1 MNKEIKST
9 INKVKQSRNISLE
22 QLKLLLEI
30 NDDEGIRF
38 IREEAVKV
46 CQKTYGNQVLIRGLI
61 EFTNFCKNDCY
72 YCGIRRSNSQADR
85 YRLTKEQMLDCCASG
100 YELGFRTFVLQGGE
114 DGYFTDDKICDLVSA
129 IKEKYPDCAVTL
141 SIGEKSKESYKR
153 YFDAGAD
160 RYLLRHETADEAH
173 YKKLHPEE
181 MSLAHRKQCLW
192 DLKEIGY
199 QVGCGFMVGS
209 PGQTVETLYE
219 DLQFIRELQPHMVGI
234 GPFIS
239 QKDTP
244 FADKA
249 SGTMEQTLKLLA
261 IIRLIHPHV
270 LLPATTALGTIHP
283 KGRELGILSGANVVM
298 PNLSPVNVREKYE
311 KTMKEKDSIVV
322 VTADAL
328 QRDVLSKRGDSHLV
342 FSCNGVDY
350 NHFHNE
356 IDPDFKFEK
365 EFAEI
370 LEKGQ
375 PMIGYYGALA
385 KWFDYQLVKEL
396 AETGK
401 YQIVLFGIKYDDSY
415 EKAGLDRQENVH
427 FLGSRDYHVLQNYA
441 AKMDVLTIPF
451 LINEITKATSPVKL
465 FEYMAL
471 NKPIVTTDMDECRKY
486 QSVLIGHD
494 HKEFEAKLD
503 EALGKRSDKAYIE
516 LLDREAL
523 ENTWEEKAKAI
534 IEEMKHCEEADGNR

>member
-1 MNKEIKST
+1 MHFQEKSDGWMESEPKPFTQISQGKNKHTKTEENPIKTHMNEEIKST

-22 QLKLLLEI
+22 QLKFLLET
-30 NDDEGIRF
+30 NDDEGARF
-38 IREEAVKV
+38 MREEAVKV
-46 CQKTYGNQVLIRGLI
+46 CQKTYGNQVFIRGLI

-114 DGYFTDDKICDLVSA
+114 DGYFTDDKICDLVSV

-181 MSLAHRKQCLW
+181 MSLSHRKQCLW

-261 IIRLIHPHV
+261 IIRLIQPHV

-298 PNLSPVNVREKYE
+298 PNLSPVNVREKYKLYDNKICTGDE
-311 KTMKEKDSIVV
+311 AAECRYCMENRMKSIGYEVAV
-322 VTADAL
+322 
-328 QRDVLSKRGDSHLV
+328 SRGD
-342 FSCNGVDY
+342 
-350 NHFHNE
+350 
-356 IDPDFKFEK
+356 
-365 EFAEI
+365 
-370 LEKGQ
+370 
-375 PMIGYYGALA
+375 
-385 KWFDYQLVKEL
+385 
-396 AETGK
+396 
-401 YQIVLFGIKYDDSY
+401 
-415 EKAGLDRQENVH
+415 
-427 FLGSRDYHVLQNYA
+427 
-441 AKMDVLTIPF
+441 
-451 LINEITKATSPVKL
+451 
-465 FEYMAL
+465 
-471 NKPIVTTDMDECRKY
+471 
-486 QSVLIGHD
+486 
-494 HKEFEAKLD
+494 
-503 EALGKRSDKAYIE
+503 YIE
-516 LLDREAL
+516 
-523 ENTWEEKAKAI
+523 
-534 IEEMKHCEEADGNR
+534 